1 MIKVTRLNNTEFWL
15 NPHMVELIETKP
27 DTTITLNSG
36 KLLIVKESPEEI
48 FDKSVGYRNKI
59 EPFGTEK

>member
-1 MIKVTRLNNTEFWL
+1 MI
-15 NPHMVELIETKP
+15 ELIDQKP

-48 FDKSVGYRNKI
+48 FDEIVVYRQKLW
-59 EPFGTEK
+59 PFGNEK

>member
-1 MIKVTRLNNTEFWL
+1 
-15 NPHMVELIETKP
+15 MVELIEKNP

-48 FDKSVGYRNKI
+48 FNKI
-59 EPFGTEK
+59 VVYRRKLGQFGNEK